1 MASGSLALRPFHAAT
16 GFAAFA
22 ARLAARNMRVTVV
35 ASVVLICGA
44 FAAASALQMRFDRAH
59 AASEARYFEARR
71 ARDAAR
77 QAADALDRIARE
89 ARAFAHGA
97 LGQGVDPDLRN
108 VAIFAPDG
116 ALRRTMT
123 GSTDFV
129 RLPRDLVLS
138 AKTRRILIGGKGLA
152 AMIFADGDRIVAA
165 AFETRALAAA
175 AGEDAAILAGD
186 FALAGAAPDA
196 DALTAQVAGWPAEAR
211 VAQSDA
217 DALSAWYGS
226 LPLYLFVIFGPAL
239 VGAGLAAIFV
249 GEFERRMKAAR
260 AIRALGATPPA
271 DARLLLRLAQAERDA
286 AEARRSKAEFIAHM
300 SHELRTPLNAV
311 IGFSEIIE
319 RGLFGPVGHPKYA
332 EYARDIG
339 SAGRGLHGRI
349 GDILEFANLEAGR
362 YPIRLARVDLAALA
376 QAVADEQ
383 VGRAFS
389 RRITLDVAAQGQVL
403 ALADALAV
411 RRALSLLLANA
422 LAYAPEGGR
431 VLIEARAEVAAAV
444 VSVIDN
450 GPGFRPSEK
459 ARAGD
464 PFHSFDRAGART
476 GQGLGIAIA
485 MELARRMDGALKLAS
500 APGVGTGVELR
511 LRRG

>member
-1 MASGSLALRPFHAAT
+1 MASHSLAVGPFRAAT
-16 GFAAFA
+16 GIAAIA
-22 ARLAARNMRVTVV
+22 AGLAARNMRVTVV

-44 FAAASALQMRFDRAH
+44 FAAASALQMRLDRSH

-71 ARDAAR
+71 AHDAAT
-77 QAADALDRIARE
+77 QAAETLDRIERE

-97 LGQGVDPDLRN
+97 LGRGADPLLRN
-108 VAIFAPDG
+108 VAIFSPGG
-116 ALRRTMT
+116 ALQATMT
-123 GSTDFV
+123 GSSDFV

-152 AMIFADGDRIVAA
+152 AMIVSDGDRLLAA

-175 AGEDAAILAGD
+175 AGEDAAILAGGVELQGVAPVAH
-186 FALAGAAPDA
+186 ALGASVP
-196 DALTAQVAGWPAEAR
+196 GWPAEVR
-211 VAQSDA
+211 VAASDA
-217 DALSAWYGS
+217 NALSAWYGS

-239 VGAGLAAIFV
+239 VGAGLAALFV
-249 GEFERRMKAAR
+249 GEFERRMNAAQ
-260 AIRALGATPPA
+260 AIRALRATPPA

-286 AEARRSKAEFIAHM
+286 AEARRSKAEFVAHM

-319 RGLFGPVGHPKYA
+319 RGLFGPVGHPKYS

-362 YPIRLARVDLAALA
+362 YPIQFARVDLAALA

-383 VGRAFS
+383 TGRAFS
-389 RRITLDVAAQGQVL
+389 RRIALDVVAQGEVP
-403 ALADALAV
+403 AVADALAV

-444 VSVIDN
+444 LSVIDN

-464 PFHSFDRAGART
+464 PFRSFERAGART

-485 MELARRMDGALKLAS
+485 MELARRMGGALKLAS
-500 APGVGTGVELR
+500 QPGVGTGVELR